1 MHTIISSTKGGAGT
15 TVTAAALALS
25 RAAHH
30 GKALLIDMCGDARP
44 ALGMPDTESPGLNDW
59 LGESHTSG
67 AEGLLAL
74 GEEATGQLLVI
85 HPGARFVQGAPR
97 WSDLTAALGG
107 FGFPV
112 VIDAGTHFVPDELRE
127 AVRDTWLVTR
137 PCYLSLR
144 RAVRAPRPGGVVLV
158 RDEGRALTARDVE
171 NVLGVPVVATVPVD
185 ASIARAVDAGVLTT
199 RWAELFGHL
208 LPAS

>member
-1 MHTIISSTKGGAGT
+1 MHTIISSTKGGAGA

-44 ALGMPDTESPGLNDW
+44 ALGMPDTDSPGLNDW
-59 LGESHTSG
+59 LGEAHTTG
-67 AEGLLAL
+67 ADGLLAL

-97 WSDLTAALGG
+97 WTDFTAALAG
-107 FGFPV
+107 FDFPV
-112 VIDAGTHFVPDELRE
+112 VIDAGTHFVPDELRG
-127 AVRDTWLVTR
+127 AVRDTLLVTR
-137 PCYLSLR
+137 PCYLALR
-144 RAVRAPRPGGVVLV
+144 RAVRAPRPSGVVLV
-158 RDEGRALTARDVE
+158 RDEGRALTDRDVE
-171 NVLGVPVVATVPVD
+171 NVIGVPVVATLAVD
-185 ASIARAVDAGVLTT
+185 ASVARAVDAGVLAT
-199 RWAELFGHL
+199 RWQELFGGL